1 MEKKQKVKH
10 KKLWMAVGSILLA
23 AIMISG
29 VFFWYVSDYYRADEK
44 ALEVLT
50 QDIGITEQDQLTI
63 LSPPEPSDMAIIF
76 YPGAKVEAEAY
87 LPLLDQIR
95 QTGVT
100 CILVHMPFHMAI
112 FDPDAAESVMPL
124 FPDIRHWYM
133 AGHSMGGAMASK
145 FASDHEDEV
154 EGLILLGAY
163 IYGDYPL
170 ENTLTIYDLWNT
182 GWPCGRGYRLYNQY
196 SSDRRRKSRT
206 VWRLWSSERRSSSY
220 DFCTGTA
227 VSDSIRD

>member
-76 YPGAKVEAEAY
+76 YPGA
-87 LPLLDQIR
+87 
-95 QTGVT
+95 
-100 CILVHMPFHMAI
+100 
-112 FDPDAAESVMPL
+112 
-124 FPDIRHWYM
+124 
-133 AGHSMGGAMASK
+133 
-145 FASDHEDEV
+145 
-154 EGLILLGAY
+154 
-163 IYGDYPL
+163 
-170 ENTLTIYDLWNT
+170 
-182 GWPCGRGYRLYNQY
+182 
-196 SSDRRRKSRT
+196 
-206 VWRLWSSERRSSSY
+206 
-220 DFCTGTA
+220 
-227 VSDSIRD
+227 